1 MIDKVIEIEIFDQKF
16 RIKVKGA
23 EDEKYVSHLTSYV
36 DKKMRKVARKSKSND
51 TLKIAVLAALN
62 IADEF
67 FLAQKK
73 LDKLNEAIG
82 HMEKEIESLENHV
95 SNNMN
100 TYKEGGSARK

>member
-36 DKKMRKVARKSKSND
+36 DKKMRKVAVKSKSND
-51 TLKIAVLAALN
+51 TVKIAVLAALN

-67 FLAQKK
+67 FLSQKK

-82 HMEKEIESLENHV
+82 QMEKEIESMEERIQRNA
-95 SNNMN
+95 NE
-100 TYKEGGSARK
+100 YKEAGHARK

>member
-36 DKKMRKVARKSKSND
+36 DKKMRKVAMKSKSKD

-67 FLAQKK
+67 FLSQKK

-82 HMEKEIESLENHV
+82 HMEREIESLEDHISKNIIEH
-95 SNNMN
+95 
-100 TYKEGGSARK
+100 KEEERARK

>member
-36 DKKMRKVARKSKSND
+36 DKKMRKVAVKSKSND
-51 TLKIAVLAALN
+51 TVKIAVLAALN

-67 FLAQKK
+67 FLSQKK

-82 HMEKEIESLENHV
+82 QMEREIEGLEERILK
-95 SNNMN
+95 N
-100 TYKEGGSARK
+100 TNIYKDAGHARK

>member
-36 DKKMRKVARKSKSND
+36 DKKMRKVAVKSKSND
-51 TLKIAVLAALN
+51 TVKIAVLAALN

-67 FLAQKK
+67 FLSQKK

-82 HMEKEIESLENHV
+82 QMEKEIESMEERILRNANE
-95 SNNMN
+95 
-100 TYKEGGSARK
+100 YKEAGHARK